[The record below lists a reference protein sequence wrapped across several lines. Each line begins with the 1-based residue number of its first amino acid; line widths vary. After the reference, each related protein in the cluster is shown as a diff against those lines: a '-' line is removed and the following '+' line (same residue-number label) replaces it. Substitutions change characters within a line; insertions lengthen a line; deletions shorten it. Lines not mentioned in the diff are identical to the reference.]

1 MEKETLIFGHKNP
14 DTDTICSALVKEILE
29 KKNVNNLAKA
39 VRLGNINKETQY
51 ALDYLKIEAPEL
63 LEKVEEGQEVILVDH
78 NEFNQSVDG
87 IENAKIIEVIDH
99 HRISNFET
107 SDPLFYTARPY
118 GCTSTILYEEFLQRN
133 IKIEKEE
140 AVLMA
145 SAIISD
151 TLLLKS
157 PTTTQHDKK
166 ALEELAKIAGI
177 DVNEYGLAMLKA
189 GTDLDDFSAEELVNL
204 DAKKLDKDGKKFVI
218 AQVNTV
224 AIPEVLKRQEEL
236 EKAMKEEMTK
246 NELQLFVLAI
256 TDILNSNSEIIALGD
271 NAEDIIEK
279 SFDKKLE
286 ENRAFLEGVV
296 SRKKQLLPNI
306 DKNI

>member
-29 KKNVNNLAKA
+29 KKNGNNLAKA

-87 IENAKIIEVIDH
+87 IEKAKIIEVIDH

-224 AIPEVLKRQEEL
+224 AISEVLKRQDEL
-236 EKAMKEEMTK
+236 EKAMTEYV
-246 NELQLFVLAI
+246 N
-256 TDILNSNSEIIALGD
+256 ALYQKG
-271 NAEDIIEK
+271 N
-279 SFDKKLE
+279 
-286 ENRAFLEGVV
+286 
-296 SRKKQLLPNI
+296 QC
-306 DKNI
+306 